1 MCGIAGYVTIA
12 PEDGSQAI
20 LRGMTDRLAHRGP
33 DGFGYYQDQHAN
45 LGHRR
50 LSIIDLA
57 TGQQPMSNASG
68 SLWLSYNGEIFNH
81 AVLREELQNLGCQ
94 YRTKSDTETIL
105 HAYRQYGAGC
115 VEHFRGMFS
124 FALWDKDAQVLFCAR
139 DRLGIKP
146 FYYIWDGGLFA
157 FGSEIKAVLAHPA
170 VPTAFEEHALP
181 EYLASGYLTG
191 ERTLFQKVRK
201 LMPGHWLLLDLKR
214 SNPEPQIVQYWDVPQ
229 PGPAEA
235 RPDGDWIQ
243 ECRQRLE
250 EAVETRLMSDVP
262 LGMFLSGG
270 VDSSAIAALI
280 RRKTSG
286 PVKTFSVGYREAEFS
301 ELSYA
306 AEVARTI
313 GTEHHETVIG
323 MEDFFQALPDLI
335 WHEDEPI
342 AWPSSVS
349 LYFVSRLAAQ
359 QVKVVLTGEGADELF
374 AGYKR
379 YAWQL
384 LNEKGMRYYGVIPP
398 GMRGW
403 VRGQIATSSLLSASV
418 RRKLNHTFVG
428 RKENLESVYLDSF
441 YGAFSAEQQRELLGH
456 EPVGVYGDYLRYW
469 SSRPQASSLQRMLYA
484 DQKTYLVELLMKQDQ
499 MSMACS
505 VESRVPFLDHPFV
518 EFATR
523 VPDRLKIR
531 GNTQKYILKKAV
543 EDLIPHEILYRK
555 KMGFPTPLSQWFRDP
570 KAEPLWEA
578 LRARD
583 GFLGCYLNPDA
594 VKSLIERQRSGLED
608 ATDRLWRLLN
618 LQIWGDIYITGRKER
633 WREGALV
640 SESAASGA

>member
-12 PEDGSQAI
+12 PKDGAQAI
-20 LRGMTDRLAHRGP
+20 LRRMTDNIAHRGP
-33 DGFGYYQDQHAN
+33 DGFGYYEDQHAH

-57 TGQQPMSNASG
+57 TGQQPMSNASE
-68 SLWLSYNGEIFNH
+68 SMWLIYNGEIFNH
-81 AVLREELQNLGCQ
+81 AALRPELQKLGCE
-94 YRTKSDTETIL
+94 YRTKSDTETVL
-105 HAYRQYGAGC
+105 HAYRQYGPGC
-115 VEHFRGMFS
+115 VERFRGMFS
-124 FALWDKDAQVLFCAR
+124 FAIWDKDAQVLFCAR

-146 FYYIWDGGLFA
+146 FYYIWDGQLFA

-170 VPTAFEEHALP
+170 VSASFEESALP
-181 EYLASGYLTG
+181 EYLASGYVTG
-191 ERTLFQKVRK
+191 EGTLFQKVRK
-201 LMPGHWLLLDLKR
+201 LMPGHWLSLDLKHAK
-214 SNPEPQIVQYWDVPQ
+214 PEPKIVKYWDVPE
-229 PGPAEA
+229 PGPAED

-286 PVKTFSVGYREAEFS
+286 AVKTFSVGYREAEFS

-313 GTEHHETVIG
+313 GTEHHETVLG
-323 MEDFFQALPDLI
+323 MEDFFQTLPDLI

-349 LYFVSRLAAQ
+349 LYFVSKLAAQ

-384 LNEKGMRYYGVIPP
+384 LNEKGMRYYGVVPS
-398 GMRGW
+398 GVRGW
-403 VRGQIATSSLLSASV
+403 VRGQIAENSMLSASV

-428 RKENLESVYLDSF
+428 RRENLESVYLDSF
-441 YGAFSAEQQRELLGH
+441 YGAFSAEQQTELL
-456 EPVGVYGDYLRYW
+456 
-469 SSRPQASSLQRMLYA
+469 
-484 DQKTYLVELLMKQDQ
+484 
-499 MSMACS
+499 
-505 VESRVPFLDHPFV
+505 
-518 EFATR
+518 
-523 VPDRLKIR
+523 
-531 GNTQKYILKKAV
+531 
-543 EDLIPHEILYRK
+543 
-555 KMGFPTPLSQWFRDP
+555 
-570 KAEPLWEA
+570 
-578 LRARD
+578 
-583 GFLGCYLNPDA
+583 
-594 VKSLIERQRSGLED
+594 
-608 ATDRLWRLLN
+608 
-618 LQIWGDIYITGRKER
+618 
-633 WREGALV
+633 
-640 SESAASGA
+640 

>member
-12 PEDGSQAI
+12 PKDGAPAI
-20 LRGMTDRLAHRGP
+20 LRRMTDNIAHRGP
-33 DGFGYYQDQHAN
+33 DGFGYYEDQHAH

-57 TGQQPMSNASG
+57 TGQQPMSNASE
-68 SLWLSYNGEIFNH
+68 SMWLIYNGEIFNH
-81 AVLREELQNLGCQ
+81 AALRPELQKLGCE

-105 HAYRQYGAGC
+105 HAYRQYGPGC
-115 VEHFRGMFS
+115 VERFRGMFS

-146 FYYIWDGGLFA
+146 FYYVWNGRLLV
-157 FGSEIKAVLAHPA
+157 FGSEIKAVLEHPA
-170 VPTAFEEHALP
+170 VSASFEESALP

-191 ERTLFQKVRK
+191 EGTLFQNARK
-201 LMPGHWLLLDLKR
+201 LMPGHWLLLDLKH
-214 SNPEPQIVQYWDVPQ
+214 STPQLQIVRYWDVPEPQ
-229 PGPAEA
+229 RAEV
-235 RPDGDWIQ
+235 RPDGSWIQ

-250 EAVETRLMSDVP
+250 DAVETRLMSDVP

-286 PVKTFSVGYREAEFS
+286 AVKTFSVGYREAEFS

-306 AEVARTI
+306 AEVARAI

-323 MEDFFQALPDLI
+323 MDDFFQALPELI

-349 LYFVSRLAAQ
+349 LYFVSKLAAQ

-374 AGYKR
+374 AGYRR

-384 LNEKGMRYYGVIPP
+384 LNEKGMRYYSAIPP
-398 GMRGW
+398 GVRSW
-403 VRGQIATSSLLSASV
+403 VRGQIASSSMLSSSL
-418 RRKLNHTFVG
+418 RRKLNHTFIG
-428 RKENLESVYLDSF
+428 RGESLESVYLDSF
-441 YGAFSAEQQRELLGH
+441 YGAFSAEQQGELLRR
-456 EPVGVYGDYLRYW
+456 EPAGVYGDYFRYW

-505 VESRVPFLDHPFV
+505 IESRVPFLDHPFV
-518 EFATR
+518 EFAMR
-523 VPDRLKIR
+523 VPDHLKIH
-531 GNTQKYILKKAV
+531 GNTQKYICTSLVELTRELSIIHVKLK
-543 EDLIPHEILYRK
+543 
-555 KMGFPTPLSQWFRDP
+555 Q
-570 KAEPLWEA
+570 
-578 LRARD
+578 
-583 GFLGCYLNPDA
+583 
-594 VKSLIERQRSGLED
+594 
-608 ATDRLWRLLN
+608 
-618 LQIWGDIYITGRKER
+618 
-633 WREGALV
+633 
-640 SESAASGA
+640 